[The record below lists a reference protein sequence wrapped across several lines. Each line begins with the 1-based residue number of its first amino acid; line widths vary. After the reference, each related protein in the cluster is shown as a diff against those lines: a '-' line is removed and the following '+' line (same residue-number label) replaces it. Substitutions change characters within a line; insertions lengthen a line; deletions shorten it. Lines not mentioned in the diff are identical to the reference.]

1 MAIIG
6 YARTSTRHQ
15 ENGAEAQKERLAKE
29 GCEKVFAEQTSSIGE
44 RVKLDRALE
53 YVRAGDTFIVTKLDR
68 LARSVANLV
77 EISKLLEAKG
87 VSLKILDMG
96 IDTSCPTGRL
106 FLNIVGSIAQF
117 EREIMLERQRD
128 GIAAA
133 KAAGKFKGRA
143 PTARRQMAEVHALN
157 AQGLKRTEIAERL
170 GISEASVYRCLRI
183 KPSSA

>member
-1 MAIIG
+1 MATIG
-6 YARTSTRHQ
+6 YARTSTRYQ
-15 ENGAEAQKERLAKE
+15 ENGLEAQKERLAKE
-29 GCEKVFAEQTSSIGE
+29 GCEKVFAEQTSSVGE

-53 YVRAGDTFIVTKLDR
+53 YVREGDTFVVTKLDR

-77 EISKLLEAKG
+77 EISKLLDEKS
-87 VSLKILDMG
+87 VTLKILDMG

-143 PTARRQMAEVHALN
+143 PTARRHANEVWRLAAE
-157 AQGLKRTEIAERL
+157 GLKRTEIAERL
-170 GISEASVYRCLRI
+170 SISEASVYRCLRI
-183 KPSSA
+183 KPASC